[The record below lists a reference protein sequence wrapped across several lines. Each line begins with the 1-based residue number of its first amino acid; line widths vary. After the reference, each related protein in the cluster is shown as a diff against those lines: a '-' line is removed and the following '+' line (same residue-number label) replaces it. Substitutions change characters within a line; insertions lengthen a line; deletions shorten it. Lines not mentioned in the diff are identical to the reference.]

1 MFKVGDEVVFN
12 QDFAVYANSQTF
24 YANKGQKGVVKSVGT
39 HRGRDTLNSVKL
51 SENGKLVTACAF
63 RLSLVNPQSDQELA
77 DRYRELHEEARLI
90 HMELEKRGYKTAMR
104 LTPHSAFIARIAR
117 PDPYDFKF
125 TKTVTITEEL

>member
-12 QDFAVYANSQTF
+12 QDFAVYAT
-24 YANKGQKGVVKSVGT
+24 KGQKGVVKSVGN
-39 HRGRDTLNSVKL
+39 HRGCETLTGVEL

-77 DRYRELHEEARLI
+77 DRYRELREEARFI
-90 HMELEKRGYKTAMR
+90 HMELEKRGYKTTMR
-104 LTPHSAFIARIAR
+104 LTPHGAFTATIAR